1 MLTCMK
7 KRVFNVCGDEH
18 HQNHAGPGLRDIT
31 GHKMSMFVPG
41 VRCFLILV
49 QLKTRYIHVIYH
61 TYPFKNNTQ
70 SYHINRYIH
79 GIYIQTCP
87 TCQKLEPNI
96 MRVILFSRHTWIQR
110 LCSLWPCRTKNV
122 TFCLIIKL
130 HKVVPHRKLSW
141 FPNTTTARFVDD
153 VSA

>member
-1 MLTCMK
+1 MK
-7 KRVFNVCGDEH
+7 KRVFSVCGDEH
-18 HQNHAGPGLRDIT
+18 HQNHAGPGLTDIT

-41 VRCFLILV
+41 FRCFLILV
-49 QLKTRYIHVIYH
+49 QLKTRYIHLIYN

-70 SYHINRYIH
+70 SYHINRFIH

-96 MRVILFSRHTWIQR
+96 MRVILFFPAHLNPKTMQSMAMQN
-110 LCSLWPCRTKNV
+110 KKV

-130 HKVVPHRKLSW
+130 HKVVPHR
-141 FPNTTTARFVDD
+141 
-153 VSA
+153 